1 MELHR
6 RVELIDTLIEETDQK
21 THSLHHAMHA
31 KERAE
36 QTQGPHMVRPSLRRS
51 RACNTNKPCGRRRSW
66 ASQSSARCSKSLSNW
81 NECAASASKEHTH
94 GTT

>member
-1 MELHR
+1 MELHH
-6 RVELIDTLIEETDQK
+6 RVEVIDTLIEETDQK
-21 THSLHHAMHA
+21 TQALHHAMHA

-36 QTQGPHMVRPSLRRS
+36 QTQGSSHGAPLTEEEQ
-51 RACNTNKPCGRRRSW
+51 ACNTNKPCGRRRSW

-81 NECAASASKEHTH
+81 NERAASASKEHTH